1 MANCVCSAVS
11 GGDAALRDS
20 SFGVGPGFGRHSVAR
35 ADQRPPIIVKVMRR
49 LIVLELF
56 SGPAWRDA
64 SGMVGHVAPGAAGGW
79 LLVAPE
85 GIHVVPEP
93 PDGEQVLRDAQH
105 GGPSFLCRAWYT
117 TAGTD
122 RPTVHTVAVGDAD
135 LYEEVLTSV
144 GFSLDEPQGVE
155 LRSDES
161 GVYRG
166 YYI

>member
-1 MANCVCSAVS
+1 MV
-11 GGDAALRDS
+11 
-20 SFGVGPGFGRHSVAR
+20 
-35 ADQRPPIIVKVMRR
+35 RR
-49 LIVLELF
+49 VVVLELF

-64 SGMVGHVAPGAAGGW
+64 SDMVGHLAPGAAGGW
-79 LLVAPE
+79 LMIEP
-85 GIHVVPEP
+85 GSIRVVDDA
-93 PDGEQVLRDAQH
+93 PDGEPTLRDADH

-117 TAGTD
+117 TSGSD
-122 RPTVHTVAVGDAD
+122 RPTVHTVSVGDAD

-161 GVYRG
+161 GVYWG